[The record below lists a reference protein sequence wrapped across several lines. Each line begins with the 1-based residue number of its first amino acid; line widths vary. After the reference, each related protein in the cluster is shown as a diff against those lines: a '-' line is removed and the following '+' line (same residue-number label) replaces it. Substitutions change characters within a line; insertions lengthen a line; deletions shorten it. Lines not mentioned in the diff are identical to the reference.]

1 MGYPFV
7 PYRPSRPSAD
17 EAVARGRAFF
27 EQLDARRSVRFFS
40 GDPVPRES
48 IELAIR
54 AASTAPSGAHM
65 QPWTF
70 VVVDDPAIKREIRA
84 AAEAEERRSYE
95 QRMSP
100 EWLAALAP
108 LGTDPHKPYLEV
120 APYLVVVFEQS
131 TGVDEHGAARKHYYV
146 RESVGIACGMFIAA
160 LHAMGLS
167 TLTHTPNPMGFL
179 ARILGRPKHERPFIL
194 FPIGWAADDALVPD
208 LRRKSLDEVA
218 VWNPRPREESPGDAG
233 DEHVE

>member
-27 EQLDARRSVRFFS
+27 DQLDARRSVRFFS
-40 GDPVPRES
+40 SDPVPRES

-120 APYLVVVFEQS
+120 AP
-131 TGVDEHGAARKHYYV
+131 
-146 RESVGIACGMFIAA
+146 
-160 LHAMGLS
+160 
-167 TLTHTPNPMGFL
+167 
-179 ARILGRPKHERPFIL
+179 
-194 FPIGWAADDALVPD
+194 
-208 LRRKSLDEVA
+208 
-218 VWNPRPREESPGDAG
+218 
-233 DEHVE
+233 